1 VTRRHAALVARTLG
15 LASLLIAGSARAQQA
30 TPPAAPDTN
39 AITPAMVD
47 LGRAIFHGKG
57 TCFVCH
63 GAQLEGSQIAPT
75 LKAHAWRD
83 AKNGQLDEIF
93 RVATHGV
100 PGTVMVAFPGGI
112 SPAEARSVASY
123 IWSVNNRAAKP

>member
-1 VTRRHAALVARTLG
+1 MTMRNLF
-15 LASLLIAGSARAQQA
+15 LLISMLVGSSVVSHPATAQE
-30 TPPAAPDTN
+30 AAPDTT

-57 TCFVCH
+57 TCFACH
-63 GAQLEGSQIAPT
+63 GGQLEGTQIAPT

-83 AKNGQLDEIF
+83 AKNGQLDEIV
-93 RVATHGV
+93 RVLTHGV

-112 SPAEARSVASY
+112 SRTEALNVAAY
-123 IWSVNNRAAKP
+123 IWSVNNRNVKP